1 MSKRGRRKIE
11 IGRVASNAMDK
22 TISVEIEWRERHPM
36 YDKVM
41 KRVTRYKAH
50 DENNE
55 ANVGDKVEIMSCCP
69 LSKTKRWRLV
79 KVLER
84 SQTE

>member
-1 MSKRGRRKIE
+1 MSKRGRRKTE

-41 KRVTRYKAH
+41 KRVTTYKAH

-55 ANVGDKVEIMSCCP
+55 ANVGDKVEIMNCCP